1 MYSSKSSI
9 LENIAVTKMQL
20 IVLIQ
25 SACVVSIIN
34 RDILATFSE
43 ADYFDSNDECL
54 EMILRPIVVKLGE

>member
-1 MYSSKSSI
+1 
-9 LENIAVTKMQL
+9 MQL

-25 SACVVSIIN
+25 SACVLSIIN